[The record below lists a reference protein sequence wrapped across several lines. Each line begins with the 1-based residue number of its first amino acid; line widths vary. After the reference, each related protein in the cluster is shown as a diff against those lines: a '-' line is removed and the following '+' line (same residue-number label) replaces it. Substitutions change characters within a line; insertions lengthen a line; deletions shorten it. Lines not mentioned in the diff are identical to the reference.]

1 MGKKNNAHGNF
12 LLQAQPRWKK
22 KIMLITILSMSLCNV
37 LYLVTELFKR
47 TVKQIKQQSS
57 YSNILF
63 FRDVL
68 QHPYDSWI
76 MNNLNLVSRF

>member
-1 MGKKNNAHGNF
+1 MPTETSCSKHNQGEKKII
-12 LLQAQPRWKK
+12 
-22 KIMLITILSMSLCNV
+22 IMLITILSMSLCNV
-37 LYLVTELFKR
+37 LYLITELFKR
-47 TVKQIKQQSS
+47 KVKQIKQQSS

-63 FRDVL
+63 FRGVL